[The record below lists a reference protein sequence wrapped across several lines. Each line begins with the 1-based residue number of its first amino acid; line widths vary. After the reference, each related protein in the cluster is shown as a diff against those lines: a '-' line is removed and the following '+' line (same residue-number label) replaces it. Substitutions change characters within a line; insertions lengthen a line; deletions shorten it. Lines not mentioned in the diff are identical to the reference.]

1 MIKIVIKIL
10 TVNYVDSD
18 NNKRN
23 QQNNNNSKIVTLAQ
37 TNSKEQRSWLRR
49 YSSVIIGD
57 IKQVFAK

>member
-10 TVNYVDSD
+10 TVNYVDSA

-49 YSSVIIGD
+49 
-57 IKQVFAK
+57 

>member
-23 QQNNNNSKIVTLAQ
+23 QQNKT
-37 TNSKEQRSWLRR
+37 T
-49 YSSVIIGD
+49 
-57 IKQVFAK
+57 AK